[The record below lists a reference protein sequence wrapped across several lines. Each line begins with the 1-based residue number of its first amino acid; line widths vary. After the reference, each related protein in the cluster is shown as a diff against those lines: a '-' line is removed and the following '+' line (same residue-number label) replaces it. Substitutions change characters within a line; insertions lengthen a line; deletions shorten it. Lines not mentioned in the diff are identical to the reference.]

1 MSKLIIVNLSTC
13 FPFFI
18 TITTLKRCLVHLY
31 LQLFVGGLMLCNC
44 FVFLRLLCPMLPV
57 SLDCPML
64 IVPSVFSNV
73 YTLRLKCSGKQTLP
87 SPRNYFAIII
97 LKYGWRRVWRYQ
109 RGNQNLY
116 TEEEQ
121 TTQWSKGKIQKT
133 NNDLQNI
140 HIKLKIE

>member
-31 LQLFVGGLMLCNC
+31 PQLFVGGLMLCNC

-73 YTLRLKCSGKQTLP
+73 YPLRLKCSGKQTLP
-87 SPRNYFAIII
+87 PPPTPPR
-97 LKYGWRRVWRYQ
+97 LKCSG
-109 RGNQNLY
+109 
-116 TEEEQ
+116 EQ
-121 TTQWSKGKIQKT
+121 TLPPPPRLKCSGKQTLPPPKELLCHNLPKG
-133 NNDLQNI
+133 
-140 HIKLKIE
+140 